1 MQKTT
6 LAQLIIAVL
15 LLGFPVALVGATY
28 PTVSDIA
35 HQTEDPHS
43 CEVEKVSDASTTKA
57 TDGSAIVHMTGGIAP
72 YTYLWS
78 NGETTQTATQLGVGT
93 HQVTVTDS
101 DGCSSVC
108 EVTISCS
115 TTPPEEVC
123 DGVDNDGDG
132 QIDEGFDADGDG
144 IPDCEDD
151 CDDRIDT
158 DGDGTPDCT
167 DDCDDT
173 IDSDGDGIPDCEDDC
188 DDRIDSDGDGISDC
202 IDDCDDSI
210 DTDGDGT
217 PDCVDDCDD
226 SIDTDGDGISDCE
239 DDCDDRIDTDG
250 DGTPDCTDDCDDTID
265 TDGDGTPD
273 CVDDCDDTIDSD
285 GDGTPDCVDDC
296 DDTIDS
302 DGDGISD
309 CEDDCD
315 DTIDTDGDG
324 TPDCTDDCDDRIDTD
339 GDGTPDCTD
348 DCDDTIDSDGDGVP
362 DCVDVCPGSDDTAD
376 SDNDG
381 IPDGCD
387 VEECDGL
394 DNDGD
399 GQIDE
404 DLDCEEPTGECQ
416 TAFARYTPNNTS
428 FCEDNLGANR
438 WGWTNF
444 FDTEGNYNM
453 EFYSGAGQCDTSNGY
468 QSGNVTVA
476 YSNDMVTVTINL
488 LPGNVMTQAH
498 LYVGEE
504 KYPEDNKGDPTV
516 APGQYTQVV
525 DPLNNVTSY
534 QFQPI
539 DVSDYTNGFYVIVHA
554 ETCPTG
560 EVEKQGRSETL
571 VEMKPFP
578 TVFNTDFEVGIES
591 AVPTRAIL
599 QVYTLNGV
607 SIKRMPVELQ
617 AGMTTIP
624 VNLPGLNSA
633 MYLLEVR
640 TPQGQSLTAKIMAR

>member
-476 YSNDMVTVTINL
+476 YSNDIVTVTINL

>member
-239 DDCDDRIDTDG
+239 DDCDD
-250 DGTPDCTDDCDDTID
+250 
-265 TDGDGTPD
+265 
-273 CVDDCDDTIDSD
+273 
-285 GDGTPDCVDDC
+285 
-296 DDTIDS
+296 
-302 DGDGISD
+302 
-309 CEDDCD
+309 
-315 DTIDTDGDG
+315 TIDTDGDG

-476 YSNDMVTVTINL
+476 YSNDIVTVTINL

>member
-72 YTYLWS
+72 YRYLWS

-132 QIDEGFDADGDG
+132 QIDEGFDV
-144 IPDCEDD
+144 
-151 CDDRIDT
+151 
-158 DGDGTPDCT
+158 DGDGTPDCV
-167 DDCDDT
+167 
-173 IDSDGDGIPDCEDDC
+173 DDC
-188 DDRIDSDGDGISDC
+188 DDRIDSDGDQIPDC

-226 SIDTDGDGISDCE
+226 
-239 DDCDDRIDTDG
+239 
-250 DGTPDCTDDCDDTID
+250 TID

-273 CVDDCDDTIDSD
+273 CVNDCDDTIDSD
-285 GDGTPDCVDDC
+285 GDQIPDCIDNC
-296 DDTIDS
+296 DDS
-302 DGDGISD
+302 
-309 CEDDCD
+309 
-315 DTIDTDGDG
+315 IDT
-324 TPDCTDDCDDRIDTD
+324 
-339 GDGTPDCTD
+339 
-348 DCDDTIDSDGDGVP
+348 DGDGVP

-399 GQIDE
+399 GEIDE
-404 DLDCEEPTGECQ
+404 NLDCEEPSGECQ

-453 EFYSGAGQCDTSNGY
+453 EFYSGAGQCDTSKGY
-468 QSGNVTVA
+468 QSGNVTVD
-476 YSNDMVTVTINL
+476 YSNGEVVVSISL

-534 QFQPI
+534 HFQPI
-539 DVSDYTNGFYVIVHA
+539 DVSGYTNGFYVIVHA

-591 AVPTRAIL
+591 AGPTRAIL

-640 TPQGQSLTAKIMAR
+640 TPQGESLTAKIMAR

>member
-265 TDGDGTPD
+265 SDGDGIPDCEDDCDDRIDSDGDGISDCIDDCDDSIDTDGDGTPD
-273 CVDDCDDTIDSD
+273 CVDDCDDSID
-285 GDGTPDCVDDC
+285 T
-296 DDTIDS
+296 

-309 CEDDCD
+309 CE
-315 DTIDTDGDG
+315 
-324 TPDCTDDCDDRIDTD
+324 DDCDDRIDTD

-476 YSNDMVTVTINL
+476 YSNDIVTVTINL

>member
-1 MQKTT
+1 M
-6 LAQLIIAVL
+6 
-15 LLGFPVALVGATY
+15 
-28 PTVSDIA
+28 
-35 HQTEDPHS
+35 
-43 CEVEKVSDASTTKA
+43 
-57 TDGSAIVHMTGGIAP
+57 
-72 YTYLWS
+72 
-78 NGETTQTATQLGVGT
+78 
-93 HQVTVTDS
+93 
-101 DGCSSVC
+101 
-108 EVTISCS
+108 
-115 TTPPEEVC
+115 
-123 DGVDNDGDG
+123 
-132 QIDEGFDADGDG
+132 
-144 IPDCEDD
+144 
-151 CDDRIDT
+151 
-158 DGDGTPDCT
+158 
-167 DDCDDT
+167 
-173 IDSDGDGIPDCEDDC
+173 
-188 DDRIDSDGDGISDC
+188 
-202 IDDCDDSI
+202 
-210 DTDGDGT
+210 
-217 PDCVDDCDD
+217 
-226 SIDTDGDGISDCE
+226 
-239 DDCDDRIDTDG
+239 
-250 DGTPDCTDDCDDTID
+250 
-265 TDGDGTPD
+265 
-273 CVDDCDDTIDSD
+273 DDCDDTIDSD

-476 YSNDMVTVTINL
+476 YSNDIVTVTINL

-525 DPLNNVTSY
+525 DLLNNVTSY

>member
-324 TPDCTDDCDDRIDTD
+324 TPDCTDDCDD
-339 GDGTPDCTD
+339 
-348 DCDDTIDSDGDGVP
+348 TIDSDGDGVP

-476 YSNDMVTVTINL
+476 YSNDIVTVTINL

>member
-265 TDGDGTPD
+265 
-273 CVDDCDDTIDSD
+273 
-285 GDGTPDCVDDC
+285 
-296 DDTIDS
+296 
-302 DGDGISD
+302 
-309 CEDDCD
+309 
-315 DTIDTDGDG
+315 
-324 TPDCTDDCDDRIDTD
+324 
-339 GDGTPDCTD
+339 
-348 DCDDTIDSDGDGVP
+348 SDGDGVP

-476 YSNDMVTVTINL
+476 YSNDIVTVTINL